1 MAATERH
8 GRSILAIVARRTLC
22 ATSVRA
28 YAAVRRTQG
37 VTSGCAVLSQWPT
50 PTRGI
55 ITAGSAG
62 RGRRQFHRLRA
73 ECAKS
78 HRFAPHHEAGDSTI
92 ALAAVVTYKAPGRQR

>member
-1 MAATERH
+1 
-8 GRSILAIVARRTLC
+8 LAFVARRTEC
-22 ATSVRA
+22 AARERG
-28 YAAVRRTQG
+28 YAVVRRTSG
-37 VTSGCAVLSQWPT
+37 VTSGYADLDQWPI

-55 ITAGSAG
+55 KAGAAG

-73 ECAKS
+73 ERAKS

>member
-1 MAATERH
+1 LAATERQ
-8 GRSILAIVARRTLC
+8 GRSILAIVACRTHR
-22 ATSVRA
+22 AASVRA
-28 YAAVRRTQG
+28 CALSSRTRG
-37 VTSGCAVLSQWPT
+37 VTSGYAVLGQWPT
-50 PTRGI
+50 PTKGI
-55 ITAGSAG
+55 IKAGSAG